1 MLAQE
6 LINNIL
12 PQLQL
17 TDTVSKALQL
27 MSDFKITHLPVISED
42 KYLGMIG
49 EDDLLDEENKKITIE
64 FFKNDALNSFKND
77 FIAASIN
84 YNKHFL
90 NAVTISSQYQTNII
104 PVVTETNEFI
114 GAIAGQELLA
124 ALGDFSGANETGAV
138 IVLEMER
145 SNFSISE
152 ISRIVESD
160 GAVILHLNITIKPAT
175 LLMQIT
181 IHLNKREISVIL
193 AAFERYEYTVAYY
206 SGEQMFENDIDNNY
220 RHLMNY
226 LDI

>member
-6 LINNIL
+6 LINTIL

-27 MSDFKITHLPVISED
+27 MSDFKMTHLPVVSEE
-42 KYLGMIG
+42 KYLGMIS
-49 EDDLLDEENKKITIE
+49 EDDLLDEENKKIPIE
-64 FFKNDALNSFKND
+64 FFQND
-77 FIAASIN
+77 FIPASVN
-84 YNKHFL
+84 SNKHFL
-90 NAVTISSQYQTNII
+90 DAVTISNQYHTNVI
-104 PVVTETNEFI
+104 PVVTETNEFV
-114 GAIAGQELLA
+114 GTIAGQQLLA
-124 ALGDFSGANETGAV
+124 ALGNFSGANEPGAV

-160 GAVILHLNITIKPAT
+160 GAVILHLNITIKPDT
-175 LLMQIT
+175 SLIQIT
-181 IHLNKREISVIL
+181 IHLNKKEISVII
-193 AAFERYEYTVAYY
+193 AAFERYEYTISYY
-206 SGEQMFENDIDNNY
+206 SGEQLFENEIDNNY

>member
-17 TDTVSKALQL
+17 TDTVSTALQL
-27 MSDFKITHLPVISED
+27 MNDFKINHLPVVSDD
-42 KYLGMIG
+42 KYLGLIR
-49 EDDLLDEENKKITIE
+49 EDDLLDEENQKISIG
-64 FFKNDALNSFKND
+64 FFEND
-77 FIAASIN
+77 FIHASVV

-90 NAVTISSQYQTNII
+90 NAVTISNHYQTNLI
-104 PVVTETNEFI
+104 PVVNESNELI
-114 GAIAGQELLA
+114 GSIAGQGLLA
-124 ALGDFSGANETGAV
+124 ALGNFSGANETGAI

-145 SNFSISE
+145 SQFSISE

-160 GAVILHLNITIKPAT
+160 GAVILHLNMTIKPESS
-175 LLMQIT
+175 LLNVT
-181 IHLNKREISVIL
+181 IHLNKREISTII
-193 AAFERYEYTVAYY
+193 AAFERYDYTISYY
-206 SGEQMFENDIDNNY
+206 SGEELFENEIDINY

>member
-6 LINNIL
+6 LINTIL

-27 MSDFKITHLPVISED
+27 MSDFKMTHLPVVSEE
-42 KYLGMIG
+42 KYLGMIS
-49 EDDLLDEENKKITIE
+49 EDDLLDEENKKIPIE
-64 FFKNDALNSFKND
+64 FFQND
-77 FIAASIN
+77 FIPASVN
-84 YNKHFL
+84 SNKHFL
-90 NAVTISSQYQTNII
+90 DAVTISNQYHTNVI
-104 PVVTETNEFI
+104 PVVTETNEFV
-114 GAIAGQELLA
+114 GTIAGQQLLA
-124 ALGDFSGANETGAV
+124 ALGNFSGANEPGAV

-160 GAVILHLNITIKPAT
+160 GAVILHLNITIKPDT
-175 LLMQIT
+175 SLIQIT
-181 IHLNKREISVIL
+181 IHLNKKEISVII
-193 AAFERYEYTVAYY
+193 AAFERYEYTVSYY
-206 SGEQMFENDIDNNY
+206 SGEQLFENEIDNNY